1 MVAYAASQELTR
13 GQRRREKRPAIEH
26 IGIDLHKKKSQICV
40 LAEEG
45 ELAGA
50 LRITPEDERR

>member
-1 MVAYAASQELTR
+1 M
-13 GQRRREKRPAIEH
+13 EH
-26 IGIDLHKKKSQICV
+26 IGIDVHKKKSQICV

-50 LRITPEDERR
+50 PPITPEDERR